1 MSSEITKE
9 QEARKPGALKGLKVV
24 EYAGSISGQYCAK
37 LLAELGAEVIKVE
50 PPEGDE
56 LRNYGPFP
64 DDLPHKEKSGLY
76 LWLNNNKLGITL
88 NLGKSTG
95 KKLLLELLKDTD
107 IFVENLTQQKAEE
120 SELDYA
126 RLEKLNQRLVV
137 TSITPFGRTGPYK
150 NYKAY
155 DIGTCAASGI
165 SIGIGYPDREPLTLP
180 ISLAGFEGGASA
192 SAATMV
198 ALLAREI
205 TGEGQHVDVSEVEVL
220 ATTHHAGGLISL
232 YIYRG
237 IAGMRKGIHG
247 GYFTYPNSTLPCKDG
262 HVALLAPQIDQ
273 WTRFVK
279 VMGEPVWSKNP
290 RYRDRRAMTE
300 QYPDE
305 ADALLLPWLKEHTK
319 KEILDL
325 CMQERIP
332 FAPLMAIDELVNS
345 PHLEQRKFFVEV
357 EHPEAGNLKYPG
369 AAFKASETPATIR
382 TAAPRLG
389 EHNKDIFCGR
399 LGYSQEDLA
408 DLRRSGII

>member
-1 MSSEITKE
+1 MSLEMPKE
-9 QEARKPGALKGLKVV
+9 QETRSPGALKGLKVV
-24 EYAGSISGQYCAK
+24 EYANSISGQYCTK

-64 DDLPHKEKSGLY
+64 NNLPHKEWSGLY

-88 NLGKSTG
+88 NLRKCTG

-107 IFVENLTQQKAEE
+107 VFVENLTQQTADEL
-120 SELDYA
+120 ELDYP

-137 TSITPFGRTGPYK
+137 ASITPFGRTGPYK

-165 SIGIGYPDREPLTLP
+165 SVGIGYPDREPLTLP
-180 ISLAGFEGGASA
+180 ISLAAFQGGASA
-192 SAATMV
+192 SAATIV
-198 ALLAREI
+198 ALLARDI
-205 TGEGQHVDVSEVEVL
+205 VGEGQHVDVSEVEVL

-237 IAGMRKGIHG
+237 IAGIRKGIHG

-262 HVALLAPQIDQ
+262 YIALLAPQIDQ
-273 WTRFVK
+273 WTRFIK
-279 VMGEPVWSKNP
+279 VMGEPDWSKDP
-290 RYRDRRAMTE
+290 RYRDRRAMAE

-319 KEILDL
+319 KEILDI
-325 CMQERIP
+325 CIQERIP

-345 PHLEQRKFFVEV
+345 PHLEQRGFFVEV
-357 EHPEAGNLKYPG
+357 EHPGAGKFKYPG
-369 AAFKASETPATIR
+369 PAFKASETPATIR
-382 TAAPRLG
+382 RAAPRLG
-389 EHNKDIFCGR
+389 EHNEDIICGR
-399 LGYSQEDLA
+399 LGYFQEDLVN
-408 DLRRSGII
+408 LRRSGVI